1 VKRWLEKHKGIIVA
15 VALHDLALAI
25 VVGAA
30 LFASRIPTPSPIII
44 SPITPV
50 PTPTR
55 APTATPGPIQVYVC
69 GAVARPGVYTLPW
82 DARVREAI
90 AAAGSTTSDADLVKV
105 NLSERLRDEQQI
117 YVPCKSEAAT
127 PILPTP
133 VPHVESTS
141 QSTTAHTT
149 NINTASSSELEALP
163 GIGPV
168 LAQRILE
175 YRSANGP
182 FVSIEQIKD
191 VKGIGDH
198 TFENIKDMITV
209 E

>member
-1 VKRWLEKHKGIIVA
+1 MKRWLERHKGTIVA
-15 VALHDLALAI
+15 VALHDLAWAI
-25 VVGAA
+25 VVGAT

-50 PTPTR
+50 PTQTS

-69 GAVARPGVYTLPW
+69 GAVARPGVYTLSW
-82 DARVREAI
+82 DGRVRAAI
-90 AAAGSTTSDADLVKV
+90 AAAGSTTSDADLVMV
-105 NLSERLRDEQQI
+105 NLSERVRDEQQI
-117 YVPCKSEAAT
+117 YVPYKSEAAT

-133 VPHVESTS
+133 VLHAGSTS
-141 QSTTAHTT
+141 QSTPAQRI
-149 NINTASSSELEALP
+149 NINTASSSELEALS

-182 FVSIEQIKD
+182 FVSIERIKD

-198 TFENIKDMITV
+198 TFENIKDMIAV